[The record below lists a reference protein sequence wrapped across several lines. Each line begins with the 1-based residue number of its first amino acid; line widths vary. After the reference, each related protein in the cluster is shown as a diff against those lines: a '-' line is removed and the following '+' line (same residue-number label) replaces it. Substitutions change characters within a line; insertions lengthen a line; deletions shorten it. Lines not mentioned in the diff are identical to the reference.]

1 MVAAE
6 RMYTDERVHK
16 IIELKNK
23 VCGDDPSKSFVI
35 INQKGI
41 DPLSLDLLVQ
51 NGIVGLRRA
60 KKRNME
66 RLILAC
72 GGVAVNS
79 VEELTPEAL
88 GHADKV
94 YEHVIGEDKYT
105 FVEGVKNPH
114 SCTLLIKG
122 PHDHTIAQIKEAIR
136 DGLRAIKNTLEDG
149 CVIPGA
155 GAFEVGLQTH
165 LKNEIVK
172 TVEGRARLGVEAF
185 AEALLIVPKTLAVN
199 SGNDPQEA
207 LISLQNEHEKGNF
220 VGFDVESGEPT
231 DPCMSGIYDNLIVKK
246 QILQSS
252 PIIASQLLLVDE
264 VIRAGRNMR
273 PR

>member
-1 MVAAE
+1 
-6 RMYTDERVHK
+6 
-16 IIELKNK
+16 
-23 VCGDDPSKSFVI
+23 
-35 INQKGI
+35 
-41 DPLSLDLLVQ
+41 
-51 NGIVGLRRA
+51 
-60 KKRNME
+60 
-66 RLILAC
+66 
-72 GGVAVNS
+72 
-79 VEELTPEAL
+79 
-88 GHADKV
+88 
-94 YEHVIGEDKYT
+94 
-105 FVEGVKNPH
+105 VKNPN

-149 CVIPGA
+149 SIIPGA

-172 TVEGRARLGVEAF
+172 TVQGRARLGVEAF

-207 LISLQNEHEKGNF
+207 LISMQNEHEKGNF
-220 VGFDVESGEPT
+220 LGFDVESGEPT
-231 DPCMSGIYDNLIVKK
+231 DPCMAGIYDNLIVKK